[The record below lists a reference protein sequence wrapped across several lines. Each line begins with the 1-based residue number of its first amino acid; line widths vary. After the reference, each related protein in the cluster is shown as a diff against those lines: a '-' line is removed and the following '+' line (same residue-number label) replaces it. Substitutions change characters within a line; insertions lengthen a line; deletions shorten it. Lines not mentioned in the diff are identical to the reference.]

1 MIKCKGTSFLFNNV
15 IDTEKGQSLS
25 GASFRARYVSLLM
38 TWLIN
43 IMSKNVSTIV
53 CRDGI
58 GRVSLAVRLCGISDF
73 RSPSIIA
80 PIF

>member
-1 MIKCKGTSFLFNNV
+1 MGCTFRNHNV

-58 GRVSLAVRLCGISDF
+58 IVHD
-73 RSPSIIA
+73 
-80 PIF
+80 

>member
-1 MIKCKGTSFLFNNV
+1 MGCTFRNHNV

-25 GASFRARYVSLLM
+25 EASFRARYVSLLM

-58 GRVSLAVRLCGISDF
+58 IVHD
-73 RSPSIIA
+73 
-80 PIF
+80 